1 MKKIN
6 CAWSI
11 SLLLI
16 GICSIIQSM
25 SSLLDIDLPSEMVVL
40 LGVIDL
46 LCLPVLSYTTIKKV
60 QNRHTD
66 GEVK

>member
-25 SSLLDIDLPSEMVVL
+25 SSLLNIELPSEGVVL

-46 LCLPVLSYTTIKKV
+46 LCLSVLSYTTIKKV

-66 GEVK
+66 GEDK

>member
-1 MKKIN
+1 MNKIN
-6 CAWSI
+6 CAWSV

-25 SSLLDIDLPSEMVVL
+25 SSLLNMELPSEVVVL

-46 LCLPVLSYTTIKKV
+46 LCLSVLSYTTIKKV

-66 GEVK
+66 GEDK

>member
-1 MKKIN
+1 MKKLN
-6 CAWSI
+6 CAWSV

-25 SSLLDIDLPSEMVVL
+25 SSLLNIELPSEVVVL

-66 GEVK
+66 GEDK

>member
-60 QNRHTD
+60 QNRYTD
-66 GEVK
+66 GEDK

>member
-25 SSLLDIDLPSEMVVL
+25 SSLLNIELPSEVVVV

-66 GEVK
+66 GEDK

>member
-16 GICSIIQSM
+16 GICPIIQSM
-25 SSLLDIDLPSEMVVL
+25 SSLLNIELPSEVVVL

-66 GEVK
+66 GEDK

>member
-6 CAWSI
+6 CAWSV

-25 SSLLDIDLPSEMVVL
+25 SSLLNIELPSEVVVL

-66 GEVK
+66 GEDK

>member
-16 GICSIIQSM
+16 GICSTIQSM

-66 GEVK
+66 GEDK